1 MNFLFLEDLLP
12 DPDALLNEISPHIGD
27 DVLHFIAHADYGNDA
42 DENFHKLKQIR
53 DGGAIA
59 QPLPWSPREVLE
71 LTRWS
76 NPASK
81 DWMQQSHGISRPKG
95 HLAVVFSCAVLMR
108 AYGDAKTREY
118 CDGYNQT
125 LIQLLSNLEYVDFDT
140 ARANMSF
147 LVWLIAQL
155 EEEMAERVFVAVALL
170 FLCVK
175 YNAKLSDE
183 QLLAFSRWIIGQEK
197 KAVEFWEGGIGD
209 QHYHWL
215 LRTTFFNA
223 HYKKWIALGAE
234 MAVFSLSGDAGDVV
248 REIGRCLAGDD
259 WEPTLHLA

>member
-1 MNFLFLEDLLP
+1 MSFLFLEGLTP
-12 DPDALLNEISPHIGD
+12 DPDALLNEISPHISD
-27 DVLHFIAHADYGNDA
+27 DVLHFIAHADYGYDA

-76 NPASK
+76 NPAGK
-81 DWMQQSHGISRPKG
+81 DWLQQPDGIDRPTG

-125 LIQLLSNLEYVDFDT
+125 LIQLLGNLEHADFDT
-140 ARANMSF
+140 ARANISF

-155 EEEMAERVFVAVALL
+155 EAETDERVFVAVALL
-170 FLCVK
+170 FLAVK
-175 YNAKLSDE
+175 YEAKLSDE

-197 KAVEFWEGGIGD
+197 KVVEFWDGGIGD

-215 LRTTFFNA
+215 LRMTHFNA
-223 HYKKWIALGAE
+223 HHKKWIALGVE
-234 MAVFSLSGDAGDVV
+234 MSALPLLGEAGDVV
-248 REIGRCLAGDD
+248 REIGRCLAGED
-259 WEPTLHLA
+259 WEPTLHLE

>member
-1 MNFLFLEDLLP
+1 MSFSFLEGLP
-12 DPDALLNEISPHIGD
+12 ADADALLNEISRHIGD
-27 DVLHFIAHADYGNDA
+27 DVLHFIARADYGYDA

-76 NPASK
+76 NPLSK
-81 DWMQQSHGISRPKG
+81 DWSQQTHGISRPKG

-108 AYGDAKTREY
+108 AYGDAKTRDY

-125 LIQLLSNLEYVDFDT
+125 LIQLLNNLEHVDFDT
-140 ARANMSF
+140 TQTSISF
-147 LVWLIAQL
+147 LAWLITQL
-155 EEEMAERVFVAVALL
+155 SDELGERAFVAVALL

-175 YNAKLSDE
+175 FEAKLTKE
-183 QLLAFSRWIIGQEK
+183 QLLAFSRWIVAQEK
-197 KAVEFWEGGIGD
+197 EVVESWSGGVGD
-209 QHYHWL
+209 LHYHWL

-223 HYKKWIALGAE
+223 HHKKWITLGAE
-234 MAVFSLSGDAGDVV
+234 MSTFSLSGEAGDVV
-248 REIGRCLAGDD
+248 REIGRCLAGED